1 MCSFVL
7 GQSRAKVSAGFTDV
21 SGLAVTAFD
30 PVAASPSLSS
40 GFSLSL
46 TLVSSRRKLVIGF
59 LYNTKI
65 ESAFDVF
72 VVAVVKGPE

>member
-46 TLVSSRRKLVIGF
+46 TLVSSRRKLVIGLISF

-65 ESAFDVF
+65 ESAFDVTTTTIY
-72 VVAVVKGPE
+72 